1 MRRYETEEPH
11 EELHLHTVVD
21 LVMNSSDLYSGAAR
35 VVACIVRLFGRTVG
49 FYWCPRW
56 VFRWPLGLSALIR
69 ALAVHQAPLNLVEP
83 PLSLVVPKKSTI
95 LAPAL

>member
-21 LVMNSSDLYSGAAR
+21 LVVKSSDLYSVAAR

-49 FYWCPRW
+49 FYCGPRW
-56 VFRWPLGLSALIR
+56 VGATSGATSG
-69 ALAVHQAPLNLVEP
+69 AAT
-83 PLSLVVPKKSTI
+83 S
-95 LAPAL
+95 